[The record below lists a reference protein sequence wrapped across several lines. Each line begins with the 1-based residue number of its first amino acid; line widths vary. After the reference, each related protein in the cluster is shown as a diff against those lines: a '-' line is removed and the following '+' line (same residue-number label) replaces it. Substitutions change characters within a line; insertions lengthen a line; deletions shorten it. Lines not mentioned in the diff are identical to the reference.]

1 MRKFGEQMSKKLSS
15 GAEKIRKLLLKNNIN
30 FTIEKTFPD
39 LKSSKG
45 KPLRFDFAVYDNNWK
60 NLLLIEYHYQES
72 FLTLTSFFTLVELF
86 I

>member
-1 MRKFGEQMSKKLSS
+1 MKKFGAKMSKKLSS

-45 KPLRFDFAVYDNNWK
+45 KPLRFDFA
-60 NLLLIEYHYQES
+60 
-72 FLTLTSFFTLVELF
+72 
-86 I
+86 